1 MALFIIFFALLGL
14 EIEGVMVLK
23 AVKVFFLVF
32 IRGAQDRCFLVCRV
46 ATARSFAFYR
56 NEYYRAPK

>member
-1 MALFIIFFALLGL
+1 
-14 EIEGVMVLK
+14 MVLK